1 MMGGVNK
8 TARVVLTVFL
18 SGSFCGSAVA
28 DDFLE
33 MNLEQLLQVN
43 ITGSTLRDEAL
54 KTVPSAVS
62 VFTHEQIAVMGVDYL
77 HELLN
82 LVPAYQVSRVGD
94 NGVNYTYA
102 ARGRRNSSQA
112 REILVLVDGQ
122 LFSNPRTGSSDA
134 VIPLFPVA
142 QIERVEIIRGPG
154 SALYGSSAFTGVIN
168 IITRKRA
175 KEVKVAVGSEQRRGI
190 DVLWGEEHGDWE
202 TSLYAHAYKD
212 EGQTFGLH
220 DLYST
225 QLTPSSDAVQSTN
238 LDVGVRYKLTQ
249 LRITDNHSKSD
260 DFYSLERVRNDFNNN
275 GQGFSQLSLEQGFN
289 LVPEV
294 KSTVTFAFS
303 RGYQRIHTEVADYRL
318 LQAQSEP
325 SSDEPFLVRAQVKGE
340 SYRIALA
347 NDWTINE
354 HASSQFGIEVRED
367 EEIYAK
373 AYTNY
378 DLAQYVARDFPI
390 RYYGE
395 DLQRVN
401 IGREGT
407 QQSMGVY
414 GQYLHQL
421 QTGTS
426 LTLGLRYDDYQNIAE
441 HVSPRLGI
449 VQQLNDNH
457 TLKLLYGEA
466 FRAPTLSETGLIN
479 NTRVVGNPEL
489 KHELVKTWDLIWMGN
504 WQRSSFSLNGFY
516 SRYDQPIIAGLLG
529 STRTYINGDGER
541 SSGMSLETSR
551 QLSDAWIARVTYTH
565 YTELPDSA
573 LRESDDKATLMLNYN
588 RQQWNWNITA
598 VYQDERATLGPGSTP
613 NTLASVWLVNTKL
626 GYQLSPEW
634 GISLQA
640 KNVFDE
646 TYFTPTQ
653 GNTIAA
659 GIPNRGRELSLG
671 VDWRW

>member
-1 MMGGVNK
+1 MMQGCSK
-8 TARVVLTVFL
+8 TACVLLTGFL
-18 SGSFCGSAVA
+18 LGSFCVNATA
-28 DDFLE
+28 ADFLE
-33 MNLEQLLQVN
+33 MDLEQLLQVS

-54 KTVPSAVS
+54 KTVPSAVT
-62 VFTHEQIAVMGVDYL
+62 VFTHEQIAVLGVDYL
-77 HELLN
+77 YELLN

-94 NGVNYTYA
+94 NAVNYTYS

-112 REILVLVDGQ
+112 REILVLVDGR

-134 VIPLFPVA
+134 VIPFFPVA
-142 QIERVEIIRGPG
+142 QIERVEVIRGPG

-175 KEVKVAVGSEQRRGI
+175 KEVKLTLGSDQRRSV
-190 DVLWGEEHGDWE
+190 DLLWGQESGYWE
-202 TSLYAHAYKD
+202 TSLYAHAQKD
-212 EGQTFGLH
+212 AGQDYGLH

-225 QLTPSSDAVQSTN
+225 QLTPSGDAAQSTN
-238 LDVGVRYKLTQ
+238 LDVGIRYQRTQ
-249 LRITDNHSKSD
+249 LRITDNHSDSD

-275 GQGFSQLSLEQGFN
+275 GQGFTQLSVEQGFN
-289 LVPEV
+289 VLPEV
-294 KSTVTFAFS
+294 KSTLTFAYS
-303 RGYQRIHTEVADYRL
+303 HGYQRIHTEVADYRL
-318 LQAQSEP
+318 LQAQSQP
-325 SSDEPFLVRAQVKGE
+325 PSDEPFLVRAQVKGE
-340 SYRIALA
+340 TYRLALA
-347 NDWTINE
+347 NDWTISD

-373 AYTNY
+373 VYTNY

-390 RYYGE
+390 RYYGD
-395 DLQRVN
+395 DLQRVA
-401 IGREGT
+401 IGREEA
-407 QQSMGVY
+407 QKSMGVY

-421 QTGTS
+421 ETGTN
-426 LTLGLRYDDYQNIAE
+426 LTFGLRYDDYQGIAD
-441 HVSPRLGI
+441 HLSPRLGI
-449 VQQLNDNH
+449 VQQLTENH

-479 NTRVVGNPEL
+479 NTRVVGNPDL

-504 WQRSSFSLNGFY
+504 WQRSSFSINGFY

-529 STRTYINGDGER
+529 STRTYINSDGEEN
-541 SSGMSLETSR
+541 SGISLEASR
-551 QLSDAWIARVTYTH
+551 QLSDAWIARITYTQ
-565 YTELPDSA
+565 YTKLPDSA
-573 LRESDDKATLMLNYN
+573 LRESDEKSTLMLNYKQ
-588 RQQWNWNITA
+588 QQWNWNITA
-598 VYQDERATLGPGSTP
+598 IYQNERETLAPGTTR
-613 NTLASVWLVNTKL
+613 NTLESVWLVNSKL

-640 KNVFDE
+640 KNLFDE

>member
-1 MMGGVNK
+1 MKQGCSK
-8 TARVVLTVFL
+8 TAYVLMVGFL
-18 SGSFCGSAVA
+18 SSSICSTSAA
-28 DDFLE
+28 ADFLE
-33 MNLEQLLQVN
+33 MDLEQLLQVSV
-43 ITGSTLRDEAL
+43 TGSTLRDEAL

-94 NGVNYTYA
+94 NAVNYTYS

-112 REILVLVDGQ
+112 REILVLVDGR

-142 QIERVEIIRGPG
+142 QIERVEVIRGPG

-168 IITRKRA
+168 IITRKRTA
-175 KEVKVAVGSEQRRGI
+175 EVKVTVGSEQRRGV
-190 DVLWGEEHGDWE
+190 DVLWGQESGDWE
-202 TSLYAHAYKD
+202 TSLYAHAHED
-212 EGQTFGLH
+212 EGQTYGLH

-225 QLTPSSDAVQSTN
+225 QLTTSSDPVQSTN
-238 LDVGVRYKLTQ
+238 LDLGVRYKLTQ
-249 LRITDNHSKSD
+249 LRITDNHTESD
-260 DFYSLERVRNDFNNN
+260 DFYSLERVRNDFNHN

-289 LVPEV
+289 VLPEV
-294 KSTVTFAFS
+294 KTTLAFAYS
-303 RGYQRIHTEVADYRL
+303 RGYQRVHTEVADYRIL
-318 LQAQSEP
+318 RSQSVP
-325 SSDEPFLVRAQVKGE
+325 PSDEPFLVRAQVKGE
-340 SYRIALA
+340 TYRLAMA
-347 NDWTINE
+347 NDWNIND
-354 HASSQFGIEVRED
+354 HSSSQFGIEVRED
-367 EEIYAK
+367 SEIYAK

-390 RYYGE
+390 RYYGD
-395 DLQRVN
+395 DLQLVD
-401 IGREGT
+401 IGREEL
-407 QQSMGVY
+407 QRSMGVY

-421 QTGTS
+421 ETGTN
-426 LTLGLRYDDYQNIAE
+426 LTFGLRYDDYQNIAE
-441 HVSPRLGI
+441 HLSPRLGI
-449 VQQLNDNH
+449 VQQLNDH
-457 TLKLLYGEA
+457 YTLKLLYGEA

-479 NTRVVGNPEL
+479 NTRIVGNPDL

-516 SRYDQPIIAGLLG
+516 SRYDQPIIAGLSG
-529 STRTYINGDGER
+529 STRTYINANSEEGRGI
-541 SSGMSLETSR
+541 SLEASR
-551 QLSDAWIARVTYTH
+551 QLSDAWIARITYTY

-573 LRESDDKATLMLNYN
+573 LRESDEKSTLMLNYK
-588 RQQWNWNITA
+588 RQHWNWNMTA
-598 VYQDERATLGPGSTP
+598 VYQSERATLGPGTTR
-613 NTLASVWLVNTKL
+613 NTLASVWLVNSKL

-634 GISLQA
+634 GINIQA
-640 KNVFDE
+640 KNLFDE

-659 GIPNRGRELSLG
+659 GIPNRGRELNLG